1 MIKII
6 EHPNG
11 THSVILT
18 EEEILHN
25 TPTEVLDI
33 CDECVPEVDVPS
45 LYSPEVAIEFKNVQC
60 EIE

>member
-6 EHPNG
+6 EHLNG

-18 EEEILHN
+18 EEEILQN
-25 TPTEVLDI
+25 TPAEVLNI
-33 CDECVPEVDVPS
+33 CTECMPEVDVLS
-45 LYSPEVAIEFKNVQC
+45 LYSPEVAIEFNNVQV